1 MADDDKIAKE
11 GAFAQGFDAKL
22 IEELYRLA
30 EIVQSDT
37 QNGDSERKRIAAER
51 MAEILKASALIHPPQ
66 PPRNTEHR
74 WILDVLLDL
83 LHYAETY
90 DLEDVDKVLSE
101 ARFKTTQILNRK

>member
-11 GAFAQGFDAKL
+11 GAFAQGFDPKL

-37 QNGDSERKRIAAER
+37 QNGDRERKRIAAER
-51 MAEILKASALIHPPQ
+51 MAAILKATAETYPPQ
-66 PPRNTEHR
+66 PQRSIEHR

-83 LHYAETY
+83 VHYAETY
-90 DLEDVDKVLSE
+90 DLDDVGELLNE
-101 ARFKTTQILNRK
+101 TRFKTSQILNRK